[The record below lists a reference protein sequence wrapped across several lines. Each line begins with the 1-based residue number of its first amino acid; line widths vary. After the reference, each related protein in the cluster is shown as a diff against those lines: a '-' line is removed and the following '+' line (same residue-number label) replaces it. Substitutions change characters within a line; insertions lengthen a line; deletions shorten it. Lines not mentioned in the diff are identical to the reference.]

1 MTGEKIKPWTWIF
14 NKVVYGPFVRQT
26 MYPIFSLVSK
36 SYNKKRQLGNIER
49 STQDQKQPQELRS
62 DNGLQ
67 FARPIID

>member
-1 MTGEKIKPWTWIF
+1 
-14 NKVVYGPFVRQT
+14 